1 MTQRPVVKI
10 TVFMRQVFKNSQRIM
25 ANIGQFQIFMTNRQ
39 IQQVQ
44 MESIVKFPRIVVATD
59 CLSYYDPVFT

>member
-44 MESIVKFPRIVVATD
+44 MESIAKFPRIVVATD
-59 CLSYYDPVFT
+59 RLSYY

>member
-1 MTQRPVVKI
+1 MTQRAVVKI

-44 MESIVKFPRIVVATD
+44 MESIAKFPRIVVATD
-59 CLSYYDPVFT
+59 RLSYY